1 MEEEKTASKGKTV
14 SYFMGFFDRLGGT
27 LLDPRQTFEQIIAEK
42 RGVLEPLLTV
52 FLSHGIQGAII
63 GSFITRMI
71 LAIWAFLGEWL
82 GEVPHG
88 LIVSIPIIAFFVAF
102 IAALILWVI
111 LAGIAHLC
119 AKYVFKG
126 AGSFGQLFKLYGY
139 ASVPYSLIILATVLI
154 GINFSLSPL
163 SLVLGL
169 IAIFWTVLIMVVAV
183 DTNHKIGLGKA
194 FISSFVGPMIVLLIL
209 FVVLWLVLMGIAT
222 MFGGVAT

>member
-1 MEEEKTASKGKTV
+1 MEEEKIASKGKTI
-14 SYFMGFFDRLGGT
+14 SYFREFLNRLGGT
-27 LLDPRQTFEQIIAEK
+27 LLDPRQTFEQMIAEK
-42 RGVLEPLLTV
+42 RGFLEPLLIV

-63 GSFITRMI
+63 GSFIARMI

-82 GEVPHG
+82 GEAPQG
-88 LIVSIPIIAFFVAF
+88 LIVSIPIITFFLAF
-102 IAALILWVI
+102 IGTLILWVI
-111 LAGIAHLC
+111 LAGVAHLC
-119 AKYVFKG
+119 AKYIFKG

-154 GINFSLSPL
+154 GVNLSLSPL
-163 SLVLGL
+163 SLILGL
-169 IAIFWTVLIMVVAV
+169 TAIFWTVLVMVVAV

-209 FVVLWLVLMGIAT
+209 FVALWLMLMGMAT